1 MKSQSPVQRMFIQS
15 TFLNQILSD
24 ESHQFSIDK
33 ATLTFKYKLSE
44 AQIST
49 LVQNGLITIKVYQII
64 VKLSTIIALTYC
76 FNI

>member
-24 ESHQFSIDK
+24 ESHQLSIDK
-33 ATLTFKYKLSE
+33 TTLVLKYKLSE

-49 LVQNGLITIKVYQII
+49 LVQNGLITIKVC
-64 VKLSTIIALTYC
+64 L
-76 FNI
+76 NITLFMDF